1 MSVPRGHPGAGKHPR
16 DNDRHRNASVFA
28 AGLRKFD
35 PVSNSCCGR
44 VRNALGAL
52 ANGEGVG
59 VRSSTRC
66 QPRGPFPSPTE
77 VRELTPPPVSPLCP
91 PHGKDPLGRPRKG
104 RGALREA
111 VPAQH
116 GGRSPRH
123 PSPPQRPCV
132 WVLASRGFALPLGLF
147 LSAGDTG
154 PQSVFLRETRET
166 RLNVLSARGPQ
177 QAAPSHLLR
186 REWRFQAPSGGSN
199 A

>member
-1 MSVPRGHPGAGKHPR
+1 MLSVHAWTLAAPATTSSSLQTRLWLCGAVSTQLLAGVAGSEPPMSVPRGHPGAGKHPR

-91 PHGKDPLGRPRKG
+91 PHRKDPLGRPRKG

-111 VPAQH
+111 AGLPGTPH
-116 GGRSPRH
+116 PPRGR
-123 PSPPQRPCV
+123 
-132 WVLASRGFALPLGLF
+132 ASGYLRLVGLLC
-147 LSAGDTG
+147 LSAF
-154 PQSVFLRETRET
+154 S
-166 RLNVLSARGPQ
+166 
-177 QAAPSHLLR
+177 
-186 REWRFQAPSGGSN
+186 
-199 A
+199 